1 MLPRMAQAE
10 DLFERALAS
19 LQRGDTAGGITDL
32 KAHLAEEPE
41 DDAAWLAL
49 GAAYSAIGH
58 DADAVRALKESVE
71 LDGDVVDSRLA
82 YGRALAKA
90 GKTDDAAFQLLR
102 ANKLDPSDGRV
113 LHELG
118 VVFYDKRLFDKAEG
132 FLAQAIE
139 VTSGAAKARAKYA
152 FGLTRE
158 AKKDIASAI
167 AAYRDAITLDPK
179 LGDARRTLADALAAI
194 GEHERAVDELTKL
207 LEIERSSE
215 QAAKNREVLV
225 RALAEMKSRRLLGK
239 TARELEAS
247 ALVQEGQLK
256 RKGRVIEA
264 TAATGDA
271 ASAPSGT
278 ATGEIPGAEVVRY
291 ARPLFELYVTFDGQ
305 HAIDAMTLV
314 LTDPER
320 AAAEEDDVF
329 RVTAIGD
336 DGKTRTT
343 NLATATSI
351 TFLREALGCPMTTA
365 SALYGRLLGGEATVE
380 WGGAVLSWK
389 TLPRPDKPAE
399 MRHGLSVTLKA

>member
-10 DLFERALAS
+10 DLFARALES

-49 GAAYSAIGH
+49 GTAYSAIGH

-71 LDGDVVDSRLA
+71 LDGDVADSRLA
-82 YGRALAKA
+82 YGRALAKI
-90 GKTDDAAFQLLR
+90 GKLDDAAFQLLR
-102 ANKLDPSDGRV
+102 ANKLDPSDGRT
-113 LHELG
+113 LLDLG
-118 VVFYDKRLFDKAEG
+118 ILFYDKHLYDKAEG
-132 FLAQAIE
+132 FLAQAIDA
-139 VTSGAAKARAKYA
+139 TTGAARARAKYA

-167 AAYRDAITLDPK
+167 AAYRDAIALDPR
-179 LGDARRTLADALAAI
+179 LGDARRTLADALATI
-194 GEHERAVDELTKL
+194 GEHERAVEELTKL

-225 RALAEMKSRRLLGK
+225 RALAEMKARRLLGK
-239 TARELEAS
+239 TARELEMS

-256 RKGRVIEA
+256 RKGRVLESSS
-264 TAATGDA
+264 GLRDA
-271 ASAPSGT
+271 ASAPS
-278 ATGEIPGAEVVRY
+278 APNPEEIPGTEVVRY
-291 ARPLFELYVTFDGQ
+291 ARPLFELYVTFGAEQ
-305 HAIDAMTLV
+305 AIDAMTLV

-343 NLATATSI
+343 NLATAVSI

-365 SALYGRLLGGEATVE
+365 SALYGRLLGGESPVE
-380 WGGAVLSWK
+380 WGGAALAWQ
-389 TLPRPDKPAE
+389 TLPRPDKPTEA
-399 MRHGLSVTLKA
+399 RHGLSVTRKA